1 MITASMQHTEKTIE
15 RLALMQYQTFGLSQK
30 IAQGVVACML
40 IAIGVRDWVR
50 LPILAILCMF
60 IGCWMFSAFRAVP
73 QYRAKKVCQNFHGN
87 YPYTRYE
94 FRKDHFTFY
103 GDSGKETVPYARLIR
118 LVEDSAY
125 LYLYISRQSA
135 FMIDLKTLRPEE
147 NSKGIEKQ
155 SKSQIQLQNILKEMI
170 SEGSGLQWTRPHARA
185 GLSLLSIMRSYRVTR
200 H

>member
-1 MITASMQHTEKTIE
+1 MQHTEKTIE

-40 IAIGVRDWVR
+40 IAIGVRDWVQ

-60 IGCWMFSAFRAVP
+60 IGCWMFSAFKAVP

-103 GDSGKETVPYARLIR
+103 GDSGNESVPYSQLIR
-118 LVEDSAY
+118 LVEDSDY
-125 LYLYISRQSA
+125 LYLYISKQSA
-135 FMIDLKTLRPEE
+135 YMIDLRTLEPGS
-147 NSKGIEKQ
+147 NSTLDNR
-155 SKSQIQLQNILKEMI
+155 KSRTT
-170 SEGSGLQWTRPHARA
+170 W
-185 GLSLLSIMRSYRVTR
+185 
-200 H
+200 

>member
-1 MITASMQHTEKTIE
+1 MQHAPETIR
-15 RLALMQYQTFGLSQK
+15 RLSFMQYQTFGFAQK
-30 IAQGVVACML
+30 IAQASLSCLLV
-40 IAIGVRDWVR
+40 IIGIRDWR
-50 LPILAILCMF
+50 QLPVLSILCLF
-60 IGCWMFSAFRAVP
+60 AGCWMFSSFRVVP
-73 QYRAKKVCQNFHGN
+73 RYRAKKICQSFHGH
-87 YPYTRYE
+87 YPFTRYE
-94 FRKDHFTFY
+94 FGKENFTFY

-147 NSKGIEKQ
+147 NSRGIEKQ